1 MIQKDNFGEF
11 VNLTLGQ
18 APDKA
23 HLFCGY
29 SVSNPFP
36 LSHFVLQP
44 VPCLQLLTKVLY
56 DHLGPDDSKG
66 KSKLGM
72 APQSTMQEFFLPLEA
87 FNLGADAKNGCR
99 GWVNNHMLNMF

>member
-56 DHLGPDDSKG
+56 DHLGPAKERKG
-66 KSKLGM
+66 KC
-72 APQSTMQEFFLPLEA
+72 EEA
-87 FNLGADAKNGCR
+87 GTACLKVGGQVYPGNM
-99 GWVNNHMLNMF
+99 MLYK